1 MASTRLRLA
10 SVFAVAAIAVGA
22 CSSTPSAPAGS
33 GAAGGNDCTAGAA
46 KGGANLQIPDVVAG
60 QVNVAMGL
68 IGPPDDRGWGPGP
81 YEGRPYPWQHLAGR
95 HVPLNE

>member
-46 KGGANLQIPDVVAG
+46 LGGADPQIPDGVAG
-60 QVNVAMGL
+60 EFNVAVVL
-68 IGPPDDRGWGPGP
+68 FGPHDVCGWGPAP
-81 YEGRPYPWQHLAGR
+81 YRGRPYPCPHLAR
-95 HVPLNE
+95 RPAAP